1 MEKIFYRLL
10 RTVVLGA
17 SVGMLPACNG
27 LFEGIYDEPETG
39 SDYGFVAVDEA
50 AGSGRIYVDATS
62 YGAWVYID
70 LHNRRVVTSEVDA
83 GEPAAWDFAVHR
95 YDAKTD
101 GGSVLETPYTSF
113 EALRAAGER
122 PAGTFVADVWTTQ
135 QITVD
140 MSHMMD
146 GYLVY
151 AESFYNPELSKWL
164 DVDTS
169 TMPPVYTASDRIYLL
184 RLKDGSTAALQL
196 TGYMDDASVKGYL
209 TIDYIYP
216 FEI

>member
-1 MEKIFYRLL
+1 MKNILFRLF

-17 SVGMLPACNG
+17 SVGVLPACDG
-27 LFEGIYDEPETG
+27 LFGGLYDEPETR
-39 SDYGFVAVDEA
+39 SEFGFVEVDEA
-50 AGSGRIYVDATS
+50 TRSGRIYVDATS
-62 YGAWVYID
+62 YEAWVYVD
-70 LHNRRVVTSEVDA
+70 LHGRRAVTSAVDA
-83 GEPAAWDFAVHR
+83 EEPAAWDFAVHR

-101 GGSVLETPYTSF
+101 GGSVLETSHTSF
-113 EALRAAGER
+113 ESLRAAGGL

-151 AESFYNPELSKWL
+151 AESFYNAELSKWL

-169 TMPPVYTASDRIYLL
+169 TMPPIYTASNRIYLV
-184 RLKDGSTAALQL
+184 RLKDGSLAALRL
-196 TGYMDDASVKGYL
+196 TDYADDAGVKGYL